1 MSFTATKNSA
11 IISVVRIKNI
21 YVLVNVARCS
31 ARGILQGVLK
41 YAALRSEWRLH
52 ICNLPDDGYEQLCS
66 ALEAEKVDGVIS
78 SELENERLCSLL
90 ERSIVPLVVIGT
102 RETCLPNRRVN
113 LSVVTSDE
121 IRLGEIAA
129 RHLIYLGRFKSYG
142 FVPIRERTYRFLC
155 GLRQKG
161 FESEIKK
168 VRLPPVAYRPEGV
181 KGVPDDL
188 ALEKWLLSLEKP
200 AAVCVGCDRRAVDVI
215 NACSRCG
222 IRIPDDLRVLGI
234 DNDEFLCLSTK
245 PTLSSIMRDSSAEG
259 YAASLKLAQLLRQ
272 RRPQQ
277 KRTLHLCKYQYQ
289 IVTRGST
296 AVVSPGVDLI
306 RRAREFIHLNISDP
320 LTINDIATHLH
331 VSQRLLF
338 LRFKQ
343 FSKTSLQETIGDE
356 RLRVIKQLLSRG
368 NLNHADIAKRT
379 GCRDAISMRR
389 LFKRLEG
396 CSIRAWQ
403 KSRLRKE

>member
-1 MSFTATKNSA
+1 MKAKD
-11 IISVVRIKNI
+11 I
-21 YVLVNVARCS
+21 YVLVNIAHCS
-31 ARGILQGVLK
+31 ARESLQGILA
-41 YAALRSEWRLH
+41 YAARRPDWRLH
-52 ICNLPDDGYEQLCS
+52 ICNLPDNGAKLVCA
-66 ALEAEKVDGVIS
+66 ALKDDAVDGLIS
-78 SELENERLCSLL
+78 SEMENELLCTLL
-90 ERSIVPLVVIGT
+90 ERSTVPLVVIGT
-102 RETCLPNRRVN
+102 RESCLPNRRSN
-113 LSVVTSDE
+113 FSIVTSDE
-121 IRLGEIAA
+121 IVLGETAA
-129 RHLIYLGRFKSYG
+129 RHLLYLGRFKSYG
-142 FVPIRERTYRFLC
+142 FVPIRERTYRYLC
-155 GLRQKG
+155 ELRRQGFAAELSKSGLTANCYAAD
-161 FESEIKK
+161 E
-168 VRLPPVAYRPEGV
+168 LT
-181 KGVPDDL
+181 
-188 ALEKWLLSLEKP
+188 LEKWLLSLEKP
-200 AAVCVGCDRRAVDVI
+200 AAVCAGCDRRAMDII
-215 NACSRCG
+215 NACGRCG

-234 DNDEFLCLSTK
+234 DNDELICLSSK
-245 PTLSSIMRDSSAEG
+245 PTLSSIQRDSALEG
-259 YAASLKLAQLLRQ
+259 FTASQQLAKLISR
-272 RRPQQ
+272 
-277 KRTLHLCKYQYQ
+277 KRTESKRHLHLCKQPYHL
-289 IVTRGST
+289 VARGST

-306 RRAREFIHLNISDP
+306 RRAREFIRLNISDP